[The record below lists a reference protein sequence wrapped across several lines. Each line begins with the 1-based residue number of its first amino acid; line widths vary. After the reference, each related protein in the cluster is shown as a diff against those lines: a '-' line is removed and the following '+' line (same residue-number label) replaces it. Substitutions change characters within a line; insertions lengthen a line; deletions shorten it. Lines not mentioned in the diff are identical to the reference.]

1 MENLCLNIVYIGGN
15 NDSITLFKK
24 PFPSL
29 TVKSINIHKSFLK
42 LADDLYVIG
51 YGGNI
56 NNYNINQLEE
66 IFFSLY
72 NYINENDKIK
82 DIQIIL
88 INNDN
93 YYENKNIKS
102 VYQNFFEK
110 SKNIFLNLNGNIEE
124 KQGTYN
130 LINTKIIN
138 PGSINEGQ
146 LGIIDLERDN
156 KDYSWKI
163 QNIEYLLI

>member
-1 MENLCLNIVYIGGN
+1 M
-15 NDSITLFKK
+15 
-24 PFPSL
+24 
-29 TVKSINIHKSFLK
+29 
-42 LADDLYVIG
+42 
-51 YGGNI
+51 
-56 NNYNINQLEE
+56 
-66 IFFSLY
+66 
-72 NYINENDKIK
+72 
-82 DIQIIL
+82 

-93 YYENKNIKS
+93 YYENKNIKL

-124 KQGTYN
+124 KQGTYT

-146 LGIIDLERDN
+146 LGIIDLERDI
-156 KDYSWKI
+156 KDNSWKI

>member
-1 MENLCLNIVYIGGN
+1 MSHFLHV
-15 NDSITLFKK
+15 LF
-24 PFPSL
+24 PL
-29 TVKSINIHKSFLK
+29 LHKSFLK

-66 IFFSLY
+66 IFSSLY

-93 YYENKNIKS
+93 YYENKNVKS
-102 VYQNFFEK
+102 VYQNFFKK

-124 KQGTYN
+124 NFT
-130 LINTKIIN
+130 TAC
-138 PGSINEGQ
+138 
-146 LGIIDLERDN
+146 
-156 KDYSWKI
+156 
-163 QNIEYLLI
+163 

>member
-1 MENLCLNIVYIGGN
+1 M
-15 NDSITLFKK
+15 
-24 PFPSL
+24 
-29 TVKSINIHKSFLK
+29 
-42 LADDLYVIG
+42 
-51 YGGNI
+51 
-56 NNYNINQLEE
+56 
-66 IFFSLY
+66 
-72 NYINENDKIK
+72 
-82 DIQIIL
+82 
-88 INNDN
+88 
-93 YYENKNIKS
+93 
-102 VYQNFFEK
+102 YQNFFEK

-156 KDYSWKI
+156 KDNSWKI